1 METFETFKIHENSPA
16 HKKKKAFTQW
26 TEAEMRFKA
35 GLSSDKEEQKVI
47 SKERLRWNNVLQR
60 LTNDDLV
67 FAHSEDHPINY
78 LHQTTETIPSRKST
92 SVGGE

>member
-1 METFETFKIHENSPA
+1 MKIVRHI
-16 HKKKKAFTQW
+16 KKKAFTQW
-26 TEAEMRFKA
+26 TEAEVRFKA

-78 LHQTTETIPSRKST
+78 LHQTTETIPSRKSM
-92 SVGGE
+92 SVDGE